1 MIDGVMFE
9 MHYKFSPLA
18 SASPCQDAE
27 NDAFAGQK
35 SRLLKLQPIFIWLF
49 IQKEMEL
56 MERSNILSFTGK
68 FSQKYLPLTSSKS
81 LALVNQRWAPSA
93 LLLWSEGRCKV
104 TSFSAHLNV

>member
-35 SRLLKLQPIFIWLF
+35 SRLLKLQPIFI
-49 IQKEMEL
+49 
-56 MERSNILSFTGK
+56 
-68 FSQKYLPLTSSKS
+68 
-81 LALVNQRWAPSA
+81 
-93 LLLWSEGRCKV
+93 
-104 TSFSAHLNV
+104 

>member
-35 SRLLKLQPIFIWLF
+35 SRLETAANF
-49 IQKEMEL
+49 
-56 MERSNILSFTGK
+56 
-68 FSQKYLPLTSSKS
+68 YLIIH
-81 LALVNQRWAPSA
+81 
-93 LLLWSEGRCKV
+93 SEGNGIDGEVEHTVLYRKILPEILA
-104 TSFSAHLNV
+104 SHFFQISSPSKPALSAISPSPLE